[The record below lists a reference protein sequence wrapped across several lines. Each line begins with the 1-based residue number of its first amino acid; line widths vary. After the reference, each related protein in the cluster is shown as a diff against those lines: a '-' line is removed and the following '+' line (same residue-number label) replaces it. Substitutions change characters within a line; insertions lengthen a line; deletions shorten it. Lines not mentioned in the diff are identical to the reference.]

1 MEKGQFRFGVPVFRR
16 NLRKAGIMPSY
27 PKQKDTKTKKKVPR
41 SSDFGTFLELLAG
54 FELATV
60 PTEPRLRGN
69 PPTSRSKCASRKA
82 DEAASYAENRK
93 NPS

>member
-60 PTEPRLRGN
+60 SHRAKAPWEPSDLTIKMRFAQGG
-69 PPTSRSKCASRKA
+69 
-82 DEAASYAENRK
+82 
-93 NPS
+93 